1 MAKILQVHG
10 VTTKEN
16 PQELRESARKAAEE
30 LGETYIRVFNERD
43 KMYDVKISEVIS
55 KIINQRTKIVYFMFS
70 KELYASLYMPRK
82 RQDNVCLGE
91 GCSSGRDAQKR
102 WF

>member
-55 KIINQRTKIVYFMFS
+55 KIINQRTKIVYV
-70 KELYASLYMPRK
+70 YYP
-82 RQDNVCLGE
+82 N
-91 GCSSGRDAQKR
+91 
-102 WF
+102 